1 MARPADPRRGRADGG
16 NVGDGVQERPVLH
29 NVSFASRSLLA
40 AERPRAAR
48 AGRGARCIV
57 ALPFHRDTSVS
68 RTPVTV
74 EYGPQLVS
82 GSALFLAFKLGVTE
96 IYSKTLPTVALQKT
110 STQRATEEG
119 GLLEPLD

>member
-1 MARPADPRRGRADGG
+1 M
-16 NVGDGVQERPVLH
+16 GDGVQERPVLH

-82 GSALFLAFKLGVTE
+82 GSALFLAFKLGVTD
-96 IYSKTLPTVALQKT
+96 IYSKTLPTIALHKT
-110 STQRATEEG
+110 SSRKATAEG
-119 GLLEPLD
+119 APAAPAGFRSVC